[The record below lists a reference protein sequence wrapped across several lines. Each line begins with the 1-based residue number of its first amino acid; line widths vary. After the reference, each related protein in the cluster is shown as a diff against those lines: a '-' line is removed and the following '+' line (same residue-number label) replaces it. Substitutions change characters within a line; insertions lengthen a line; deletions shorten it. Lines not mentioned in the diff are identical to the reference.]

1 MSQATGQAT
10 STVEDGFWAG
20 RLSAKAVG
28 PMLFALRLWASV
40 CLALYVAFALELSDP
55 SWAGTTA
62 ALVCQ
67 PQLGASLRKGSFRL
81 IGTAAGGAAIVV
93 IAALFPQDRVG
104 FLTGLALWSAA
115 CGFVGGLLKNFAAY
129 GAGLAG
135 FTAAVIA
142 GDVFSPAG
150 GAYDQQVVVL
160 AITRMIEIALGIVCA
175 GVVLALTDLGA
186 ARRRLGVEF
195 ASIAAGVVSGLAGA
209 VSAPEP
215 LEPSARAGRREMM
228 RRVIALDPMIDTALG
243 EASDLRYRS
252 RILQAGVGGLIAT
265 ISAWRTMAL
274 HLGAVPRTEDDDAV
288 GALEAILQRLA
299 TTPEGAA
306 RDAPGLR
313 DACDAAAKA
322 AVRIEARSPAS
333 QLLAT
338 AAAAGAIGAA
348 RAFNG
353 LTLIVDP
360 RRTRR
365 EDALARLH
373 LPDWLPPTIVALRAF
388 VTAGLVSLIW
398 IVTAWSSGPLALTFA
413 IVVAVLFPLQGD
425 RAYPAALSFLGGC
438 VLSAVLAGALLFG
451 VLPAVSTFPGLC
463 LTLGLALVP
472 LGALI
477 AWPWQPVF
485 FTAAAINLIPF
496 LSLKNATSFDAVGF
510 ANTVVA
516 ILSGLAVGTILIRL
530 IPPPSPATRTRRL
543 LGFALADVRRLAA
556 GRGTRSRR
564 VWADRMVARMVALPD
579 AAEPVERSKMA
590 SALAVGLQVI
600 RLSTVAPRFASAAAI
615 EAALRPLAEGR
626 APAALAG
633 LEALDREL
641 TAAAPEASIVRRLRA
656 VVLAMSEELATYPE
670 FFDQRGR
677 A

>member
-10 STVEDGFWAG
+10 GTVEHGVSAG

-40 CLALYVAFALELSDP
+40 CLALYVAFALQLSDP

-150 GAYDQQVVVL
+150 GAYDQPVVVL

-274 HLGAVPRTEDDDAV
+274 HLGAEPRTEDDDAASAV
-288 GALEAILQRLA
+288 EAILQRLA

-398 IVTAWSSGPLALTFA
+398 VVTAWSSGPLALTFA
-413 IVVAVLFPLQGD
+413 IVIAVIFPLQGE
-425 RAYPAALSFLGGC
+425 RAYPAALTFLFGS
-438 VLSAVLAGALLFG
+438 VLSAVLAGALMFG

-463 LTLGLALVP
+463 LALGVVLVP
-472 LGALI
+472 LGVLI
-477 AWPWQPVF
+477 AWPWQPVL

-496 LSLKNATSFDAVGF
+496 LSLKNATTFDAVGF
-510 ANTVVA
+510 ANTVLA
-516 ILSGLAVGTILIRL
+516 ILSGIAVGTILIRL

-564 VWADRMVARMVALPD
+564 VWTDRMVARMVALPD

-600 RLSTVAPRFASAAAI
+600 RLSTVGPRFASAAAI

-626 APAALAG
+626 AAAALAG
-633 LEALDREL
+633 LKALDREL

-670 FFDQRGR
+670 FFDERGR

>member
-10 STVEDGFWAG
+10 GTVEDGFSAG

-40 CLALYVAFALELSDP
+40 CLALYVAFALQLSDP

-195 ASIAAGVVSGLAGA
+195 ASIAAGVISGLAGA
-209 VSAPEP
+209 VSAREP
-215 LEPSARAGRREMM
+215 LEPAVRAARREMM

-274 HLGAVPRTEDDDAV
+274 HLGAEPRTEDDDAV
-288 GALEAILQRLA
+288 GAVEAILQRLA
-299 TTPEGAA
+299 TTPEDAA

-322 AVRIEARSPAS
+322 AVRIEAGSPAS

-398 IVTAWSSGPLALTFA
+398 VVTAWSSGPLALTFA
-413 IVVAVLFPLQGD
+413 IVIAVIFPLQGD
-425 RAYPAALSFLGGC
+425 RAYPAALTFLGGC
-438 VLSAVLAGALLFG
+438 VLSAALAGALMFG

-463 LTLGLALVP
+463 LALGLALVP
-472 LGALI
+472 LGVLI
-477 AWPWQPVF
+477 AWPWQSVF

-543 LGFALADVRRLAA
+543 LGFALADVRRLAS

-579 AAEPVERSKMA
+579 AAEPVARSKMA

-600 RLSTVAPRFASAAAI
+600 RLRTVAPRFASAAAI

-633 LEALDREL
+633 LKALDREL
-641 TAAAPEASIVRRLRA
+641 TAAEPEASIVRRLRA

>member
-477 AWPWQPVF
+477 AWPWQPVV

-543 LGFALADVRRLAA
+543 LGFALADVRALAA

-626 APAALAG
+626 AAAALAG

>member
-496 LSLKNATSFDAVGF
+496 LSLKNLTSYDAVGF

-543 LGFALADVRRLAA
+543 LGFALADLRRLAA

-564 VWADRMVARMVALPD
+564 VWTDRMLARMVALPD

-626 APAALAG
+626 VQAALAG
-633 LEALDREL
+633 LDALDREL
-641 TAAAPEASIVRRLRA
+641 TAAGPEAIVRRLRA
-656 VVLAMSEELATYPE
+656 VALAMSEELATYPE